1 MQSRMANNRNRQGG
15 GEASAQ
21 QQQQPQQQAQQ
32 QGGENRQQQGI
43 LRLFQIFLDVFLE
56 AVIAEFVTMRISRG
70 TPSNGVPRFRYYQL
84 SKPFF
89 IVLLQEGMIIVSGRS

>member
-1 MQSRMANNRNRQGG
+1 MSMVA
-15 GEASAQ
+15 E
-21 QQQQPQQQAQQ
+21 
-32 QGGENRQQQGI
+32 
-43 LRLFQIFLDVFLE
+43 LRIIFLDVFLE

-89 IVLLQEGMIIVSGRS
+89 IVLLQEGMIIVSGRYLLS

>member
-1 MQSRMANNRNRQGG
+1 MACSVVEDGTWSGG
-15 GEASAQ
+15 RAEC
-21 QQQQPQQQAQQ
+21 
-32 QGGENRQQQGI
+32 RI

-56 AVIAEFVTMRISRG
+56 TVIVEFVTIRISRG

-89 IVLLQEGMIIVSGRS
+89 IVLLQEGMIIVSGRYLLS